1 MIDFIFPCH
10 PKDFPSLKIAVD
22 GVKNNVSCCNRIFV
36 VSKENPNI
44 EGVIHFNERAYYKY
58 ITKEKV
64 EEIWSEKNPSLSYR
78 SKWVY
83 QQFIKL
89 LSGKVIPDLTDS
101 FVLVD
106 ADTIFLRDVPFDIE
120 KFYYCRAKE
129 YHKPYLEPIKKLFG
143 IEKTIGFSTICHHMI
158 FNKEKLNDMISDIEN
173 RFDSSF
179 VDAIL
184 GVLDYNQGS
193 CMSEWD
199 IYANYMILNHPEM
212 CKNRQLEWHDIYIV
226 PNEKHVEEL
235 KNHFDFV
242 SCHAYMRGIE

>member
-158 FNKEKLNDMISDIEN
+158 FNKEKLNDMISEIEN

>member
-44 EGVIHFNERAYYKY
+44 EGVIHFNEEAYYKY

-64 EEIWSEKNPSLSYR
+64 EEIWSEKNPSLAYR

-106 ADTIFLRDVPFDIE
+106 ADTIFLRDVSFDIE

-129 YHKPYLEPIKKLFG
+129 YHKPYLEPIKKLFD

-158 FNKEKLNDMISDIEN
+158 FNKEKLNDMISEIEN

-179 VDAIL
+179 VDATLDI
-184 GVLDYNQGS
+184 LDYNQGS

-199 IYANYMILNHPEM
+199 LYSNYMILNHPEM
-212 CKNRQLEWHDIYIV
+212 CENRQLEWSDIYIV